1 MQVAFM
7 HTGRMMIPVRASEDD
22 MWEVH
27 IRVPAKTKTSDQNHF
42 VALLTQQEIDF
53 IYVFCMNSLGSP
65 KLFNNLVRILRS
77 FHNQHRFTD
86 TQTYNQHIALAE
98 ELYCWFVRSSTVAR
112 N

>member
-27 IRVPAKTKTSDQNHF
+27 VRVANKNKSTEQNPY
-42 VALLTQQEIDF
+42 VSLLTQQEIDF
-53 IYVFCMNSLGSP
+53 IYVFCINSIGSP
-65 KLFNNLVRILRS
+65 RLFYDLVRILKG
-77 FHNQHRFTD
+77 FHGQYRFTN